1 MQLASNTVSH
11 TLWHLSFRSR
21 TPVTFVKETVRCGL
35 PLVRPQATTP
45 STPPRKRLSPHD
57 EEDEGND
64 SDSTSSSSTTS
75 VGARGVAFS
84 MGTPSAF
91 TDASDAS
98 DVSEEEEE
106 ESEDDADEELPVPE
120 EGESV
125 ESLMDDDNSS
135 ASDGESSEDESE
147 DDNCAEDADEEIS
160 SILESLDEQGQS
172 LDREDESVG
181 SYIGVMEDRDNL
193 ITVPKPK
200 RVLSFNT
207 LTTLNAEGH
216 GVGSPKRFKCSPV
229 SFNTFAALTEE
240 GGHDVDSLKRS
251 PDHAFGQPP
260 ILPSLSLGPAAL
272 TDVMTPHC
280 MLQHR
285 RQSPIISS
293 SDDEELDRQLGEE
306 LDQQSDDD
314 WSREQTPVP
323 LLTPPQSPLTFE
335 VDGETATV
343 CEWPSNLAVDS
354 AMASAMNLQ
363 PLTSE
368 ALRDFRN
375 EPNERVAALQQEK
388 QCEPSTLLTPI
399 LRGISM
405 GTRTQ

>member
-1 MQLASNTVSH
+1 M
-11 TLWHLSFRSR
+11 
-21 TPVTFVKETVRCGL
+21 RCGL

-45 STPPRKRLSPHD
+45 PQKRLSSHD
-57 EEDEGND
+57 EEDEGNGSD
-64 SDSTSSSSTTS
+64 SDSLSSASS
-75 VGARGVAFS
+75 VGARGVAWAFS
-84 MGTPSAF
+84 TGTPSAF

-106 ESEDDADEELPVPE
+106 EESEDIADEEHPYPKKDE
-120 EGESV
+120 IAESQ
-125 ESLMDDDNSS
+125 MDADDNSS

-147 DDNCAEDADEEIS
+147 DDNYPGEADEEIS
-160 SILESLDEQGQS
+160 SILEALVEQGKSLDPEYP
-172 LDREDESVG
+172 ESME
-181 SYIGVMEDRDNL
+181 SYIGVMEGRDDL
-193 ITVPKPK
+193 ITVPKMK
-200 RVLSFNT
+200 RLLSFNT
-207 LTTLNAEGH
+207 LAALDTEGGH
-216 GVGSPKRFKCSPV
+216 SVGTPKRFKCSP
-229 SFNTFAALTEE
+229 EHE
-240 GGHDVDSLKRS
+240 
-251 PDHAFGQPP
+251 FGQPP

-285 RQSPIISS
+285 RGSPIISS
-293 SDDEELDRQLGEE
+293 DDEDLDRQLGEE

-314 WSREQTPVP
+314 SREHTPVP

-335 VDGETATV
+335 VGGETATV

-354 AMASAMNLQ
+354 AMASARELQ

-368 ALRDFRN
+368 ALRDFQN
-375 EPNERVAALQQEK
+375 EPKEKVAALQRKK

-405 GTRTQ
+405 GKQ

>member
-1 MQLASNTVSH
+1 MEIASNIVSH
-11 TLWHLSFRSR
+11 TLCHLSFCSR
-21 TPVTFVKETVRCGL
+21 TPGVVTFVKETVRCGL
-35 PLVRPQATTP
+35 SLVRPQATTP
-45 STPPRKRLSPHD
+45 TRTRLSPHD
-57 EEDEGND
+57 EEDEGSG
-64 SDSTSSSSTTS
+64 SDYSSSASGSS

-98 DVSEEEEE
+98 AASEEEEE
-106 ESEDDADEELPVPE
+106 EEESDDDAVEELQDPE
-120 EGESV
+120 EDEIV
-125 ESLMDDDNSS
+125 ESAM
-135 ASDGESSEDESE
+135 ASDGESSDNETG
-147 DDNCAEDADEEIS
+147 DDDDAGDADEEIS
-160 SILESLDEQGQS
+160 SILESLDEQGKS
-172 LDREDESVG
+172 VDPEDLALVE

-207 LTTLNAEGH
+207 LSALNKEGGH
-216 GVGSPKRFKCSPV
+216 GVDSPKRFK
-229 SFNTFAALTEE
+229 
-240 GGHDVDSLKRS
+240 RS
-251 PDHAFGQPP
+251 PEHEFGMPH
-260 ILPSLSLGPAAL
+260 ILPSLDLGPAAL
-272 TDVMTPHC
+272 TDVMTPRC

-285 RQSPIISS
+285 RGSPIISSSDYISS

-306 LDQQSDDD
+306 LDQQPGDD
-314 WSREQTPVP
+314 WSREHTPVP

-335 VDGETATV
+335 MNGETATV

-368 ALRDFRN
+368 ALLDFRDDPK
-375 EPNERVAALQQEK
+375 EKVVVLQQEK
-388 QCEPSTLLTPI
+388 ECDPSTLLTPI

-405 GTRTQ
+405 RKQ